1 MEKVPVPSLAQ
12 DPALFRRHPALRREL
27 AWHSF
32 VEGPTPITTFPLK
45 GAPEGLVF
53 VKHDDRSC
61 SLYGGNKPRKLEF
74 VIGQALRRGSGRL
87 VTSGGLGTH
96 HGLAT
101 AILGRSVGLDT
112 TLVLVHQP
120 ITAEVVCS
128 LEHFCAWGVELVYG
142 RTPGRAALE
151 SLRVLAGSALRG
163 ERPYLVWPGGS
174 SAWGNLG
181 FVSAALEL
189 AEQVREGAV
198 PEPAEIWLPVG
209 TGGTLVGL
217 VVGLK
222 LAGLSTRVRGV
233 VVTDLLVPTRRSLCR
248 QARGLVRLLRRGDP
262 GIPRLRIEEADF
274 LLDARQLGAGYG
286 AETEAARE
294 ALGAARDCGV
304 ELETTYTAKCLA
316 ALEVRLRESPP
327 ASGVLLF
334 WNTFNGSRIAAPP
347 AEVSPSVM
355 PPAIRRLLGAP

>member
-1 MEKVPVPSLAQ
+1 M
-12 DPALFRRHPALRREL
+12 
-27 AWHSF
+27 
-32 VEGPTPITTFPLK
+32 PLK
-45 GAPEGLVF
+45 GAPEGLVW

-74 VIGQALRRGSGRL
+74 VIGQALRRRSGRL

-101 AILGRSVGLDT
+101 AILGYSVGLDT

-120 ITAEVVCS
+120 ITSEVVRS
-128 LEHFCAWGVELVYG
+128 LEHFCAWGAELVYA
-142 RTPGRAALE
+142 RTPAAAALQ

-174 SAWGNLG
+174 SALGNLG
-181 FVSAALEL
+181 FVSGALEL
-189 AEQVREGAV
+189 AEQVAEGAA

-222 LAGLSTRVRGV
+222 LAGISTRVRGV
-233 VVTDLLVPTRRSLCR
+233 VVTDLMVPTRRSLCR
-248 QARGLVRLLRRGDP
+248 QARALVQLLRRCDP
-262 GIPRLRIEEADF
+262 SIPQLRIEQADF
-274 LLDARQLGAGYG
+274 LLDTRQVGPGYG

-294 ALGAARDCGV
+294 ALGAARDCGI

-316 ALEVRLRESPP
+316 ALQVSLREFPT
-327 ASGVLLF
+327 ASGVRLF
-334 WNTFNGSRIAAPP
+334 WNTFNGSRIPAPP
-347 AEVSPSVM
+347 PELSPSVM
-355 PPAIRRLLGAP
+355 PPEIRHAIGAP